1 MRLLEPHDGAARR
14 HHPIG
19 LRRCATG
26 VDRVCVIACETAT
39 PHAERCM
46 QSPNT
51 RSGRVVVL
59 EQQMVCQTWIGMVIM
74 PCIAKPSRSS
84 PPRLTH
90 DLHVDH
96 PLAIARDDRSDHGL
110 VLTVLGQEKPG
121 CVPLTPGL
129 QRAIGL
135 SPWRLDVYSVDLG
148 RRVMRRAPRPP
159 DWRTGPPD

>member
-1 MRLLEPHDGAARR
+1 
-14 HHPIG
+14 
-19 LRRCATG
+19 
-26 VDRVCVIACETAT
+26 
-39 PHAERCM
+39 M

-59 EQQMVCQTWIGMVIM
+59 EQQMVCQTWIGMAIM
-74 PCIAKPSRSS
+74 PCLAKPSRSS

-96 PLAIARDDRSDHGL
+96 PLAIARDDRSDYGL

-129 QRAIGL
+129 QLAIGL
-135 SPWRLDVYSVDLG
+135 SPWRLDVYSIDLG
-148 RRVMRRAPRPP
+148 RRVMEHRRAFGRRVGTGEPFERVIQHVIGKGDFVRRKVAFEHAPL
-159 DWRTGPPD
+159 RT